1 MNTSSVLNSGWTR
14 WLKRLRPQDYD
25 IGIAVSVA
33 VAIAASTFLR

>member
-1 MNTSSVLNSGWTR
+1 MNTSALLNNGWTR

-33 VAIAASTFLR
+33 VVIAASSFLR